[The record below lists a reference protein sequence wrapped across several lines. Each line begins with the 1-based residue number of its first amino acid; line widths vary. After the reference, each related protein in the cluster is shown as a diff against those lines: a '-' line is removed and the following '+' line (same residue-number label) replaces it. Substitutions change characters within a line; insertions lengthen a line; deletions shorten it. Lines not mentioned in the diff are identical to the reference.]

1 VATPISGA
9 KPTPVAV
16 SFAPPEPQNRLTVG
30 FRFLLAVPHILFF
43 LVLVLVAEVV
53 VTVGWFAALILGRLP
68 DGLFDLL
75 SGVVRYAT
83 RLYAYNLLVT
93 DRYPPFSEKESDY
106 PVEVEFTRS
115 RLNRLAVLFR
125 IFLVLPAALLAGVV
139 TSGLSIAAFFIWLVV
154 LVTGRMPRSL
164 FEGVAATLRY
174 QTRYY
179 AYLALVTP
187 AYPGGLL
194 GDRDESAASNLGT
207 ARAGDEFGPGPASAP
222 EASTSQETP
231 GAPPPPAPPDARVG
245 APRATKLVLSKAG
258 TRVVGLF
265 IFLGLLYYGG
275 TVAFAVVSAGSTV
288 NRQEAVLSLNDSYAT
303 LTRAVR
309 QFQTESG
316 ACSSAGGLT
325 CIEAA
330 DGRLATS
337 FDKFSNDM
345 SSTNFPSSSRVAAD
359 RLESV
364 SSRLATLLHQV
375 ATVQSVADYRAQFSQ
390 FQPLGSEF
398 DRDYHVLRTSLV

>member
-1 VATPISGA
+1 MATPISGA

-125 IFLVLPAALLAGVV
+125 IFLVMPAALLAGVV

-179 AYLALVTP
+179 AYLALVTS

-194 GDRDESAASNLGT
+194 GIGTSPRPPTLGPL
-207 ARAGDEFGPGPASAP
+207 G
-222 EASTSQETP
+222 
-231 GAPPPPAPPDARVG
+231 
-245 APRATKLVLSKAG
+245 RATSSDPGRRPLPRHRRRRRPQAHRLPRPHP
-258 TRVVGLF
+258 T
-265 IFLGLLYYGG
+265 LGW
-275 TVAFAVVSAGSTV
+275 A
-288 NRQEAVLSLNDSYAT
+288 RPEP
-303 LTRAVR
+303 
-309 QFQTESG
+309 
-316 ACSSAGGLT
+316 
-325 CIEAA
+325 
-330 DGRLATS
+330 
-337 FDKFSNDM
+337 
-345 SSTNFPSSSRVAAD
+345 PSSSCPRQAPAWSGSSSFSACCTTAAPW
-359 RLESV
+359 
-364 SSRLATLLHQV
+364 
-375 ATVQSVADYRAQFSQ
+375 
-390 FQPLGSEF
+390 PLPSCRPG
-398 DRDYHVLRTSLV
+398 RR

>member
-30 FRFLLAVPHILFF
+30 FRFFLAVPHILFF

-125 IFLVLPAALLAGVV
+125 IFLVMPAALLAGVV

-194 GDRDESAASNLGT
+194 AASNLGT

-265 IFLGLLYYGG
+265 IVLGLLYYGG

-325 CIEAA
+325 CVEAA

-398 DRDYHVLRTSLV
+398 DRDYQVLRTSLV